1 MKNYSKIFKWLMV
14 GLIAISV
21 ILLVW
26 GFVAGFE
33 SNGGKAVD
41 VMFYWTYIMIALSLI
56 AVVVFGVIISFKNN
70 PKSIVKLGIGIV
82 AVAAICFVVYL
93 ISPGKPAMG
102 MLEQPDQATLRLTDT
117 VLNLT
122 YIAGV
127 CAIIA
132 IIAGEIVMSI
142 RNKK

>member
-21 ILLVW
+21 ILLIW

-41 VMFYWTYIMIALSLI
+41 VLFYWTYIMIALSLI
-56 AVVVFGVIISFKNN
+56 AVVVFGVLISFKND
-70 PKSIVKLGIGIV
+70 PKSIVKLGIGLV
-82 AVAAICFVVYL
+82 AIAAICFVVYL

>member
-1 MKNYSKIFKWLMV
+1 MV
-14 GLIAISV
+14 GLIAVSV

-26 GFVAGFE
+26 GFIAGFE

-56 AVVVFGVIISFKNN
+56 AVVVFGIYIGFKNN
-70 PKSIVKLGIGIV
+70 PKSIVRLGIGIV

-127 CAIIA
+127 CAILA

>member
-1 MKNYSKIFKWLMV
+1 MV

>member
-1 MKNYSKIFKWLMV
+1 MKLNKIFKLGLWVLM
-14 GLIAISV
+14 IISV
-21 ILLVW
+21 AILIW
-26 GFVAGFE
+26 GFIVGFE
-33 SNGGKAVD
+33 SNSGKAVE
-41 VMFYWTYIMIALSLI
+41 VLLYWAYVMIAIAALSWI
-56 AVVVFGVIISFKNN
+56 AVGAFISFKNN
-70 PKSIVKLGIGIV
+70 PKSIVKLGIGIL

-102 MLEQPDQATLRLTDT
+102 MLEQPDHATLRLTDT

>member
-21 ILLVW
+21 ILLIW

-56 AVVVFGVIISFKNN
+56 AVVVFGVIIGFKNN

-102 MLEQPDQATLRLTDT
+102 MLEQPDHATLRLTDT